1 MSANP
6 AFAATPKQAA
16 AQVSTANTNRDGTGT
31 TALLATGGSSGSRI
45 ERVRMVAAGTTTA
58 GVLRLYLSL
67 DGGTTKQLLR
77 ETLVT
82 AATPSTTVAVFM
94 AEEVF
99 PGGLQ
104 LPDASA
110 QLYASTHN
118 GETFNLFAE
127 GGDY

>member
-6 AFAATPKQAA
+6 NFAATPKQGM

-31 TALLATGGSSGSRI
+31 TVLLVSGGSSGSRI
-45 ERVRMVAAGTTTA
+45 ERVRATAAGTTTA
-58 GVLRLYLSL
+58 GVLRWFLSL
-67 DGGTTKQLLR
+67 DGGTTKRLLR

-82 AATPSTTVAVFM
+82 AVTPSTTAAVFM

-104 LPDASA
+104 LPSA
-110 QLYASTHN
+110 NAQIYAATHN
-118 GETFNLFAE
+118 AEAFNLFAE